1 MRMFVLG
8 SHYRGPINYSDD
20 NLKQA
25 DGALERIYTA
35 LREVTPVA
43 GVTSAAT
50 ARFAEAMN
58 DDFNTPEAL
67 AVLLA
72 LARDLNVAKA
82 AGQADTAAALA
93 GELIALGQVLGILT
107 IDADVWLKARPGQ
120 SIDTPA
126 EDPAAAE
133 IDALVAARKAARAA
147 KNFAESDRIRDE
159 LLARDVI
166 LEDGPKG
173 TTWRYR

>member
-1 MRMFVLG
+1 MPL
-8 SHYRGPINYSDD
+8 
-20 NLKQA
+20 
-25 DGALERIYTA
+25 
-35 LREVTPVA
+35 A
-43 GVTSAAT
+43 GVASAAT
-50 ARFAEAMN
+50 TRFAQAMN

-82 AGQADTAAALA
+82 AGDATLAAGLA
-93 GELIALGQVLGILT
+93 GEIIALGQVLGILT
-107 IDADVWLKARPGQ
+107 VDADVWLKARPGQ
-120 SIDTPA
+120 AMDAPA
-126 EDPAAAE
+126 LDPAAAD
-133 IDALVAARKAARAA
+133 IDALVAARKAARQA

-159 LLARDVI
+159 LLARNVV